1 MVRQRESFLFFLS
14 GTTCYFTFLG
24 LVSFLILKSEARKT
38 LQKILWD
45 CIEYITSYLQGNILL
60 TCIVLKMFFWFL
72 KWTKYE
78 WMEIFTN
85 CFYIIFEI
93 RKWCCHNLYFSL
105 LISLTLIST
114 SFLFLQQPILN
125 FNLRENFDKPLRNMY
140 DMSGRTDSV
149 VLCDRVIEFSIMRD
163 KNCPFFVFLSG

>member
-1 MVRQRESFLFFLS
+1 MLPDKMFGVFFFCSLNIFNCELACSILLIGLIISSSIMFGWLGAYNINFHRVDRLRSQCFEWVFKVSGKGMVRQRESFLFFLS

-85 CFYIIFEI
+85 CFI
-93 RKWCCHNLYFSL
+93 
-105 LISLTLIST
+105 
-114 SFLFLQQPILN
+114 
-125 FNLRENFDKPLRNMY
+125 
-140 DMSGRTDSV
+140 
-149 VLCDRVIEFSIMRD
+149 
-163 KNCPFFVFLSG
+163 